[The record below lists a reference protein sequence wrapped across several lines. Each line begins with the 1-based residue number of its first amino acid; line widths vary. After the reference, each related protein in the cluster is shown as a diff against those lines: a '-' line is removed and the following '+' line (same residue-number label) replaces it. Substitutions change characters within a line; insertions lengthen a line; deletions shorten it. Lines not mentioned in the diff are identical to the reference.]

1 MVKTA
6 DHVHHE
12 EHSLRVHVLEDVKG
26 HKRAVIGLLGEH
38 QDEDLAE
45 VWQREMDAQPF
56 VLILVK
62 KRCTYKLTITRPPC
76 AFKRIF

>member
-6 DHVHHE
+6 GHMHYE
-12 EHSLRVHVLEDVKG
+12 EHALRVHVLEDMKG

-56 VLILVK
+56 VLDLSKEKVRIQ
-62 KRCTYKLTITRPPC
+62 TYYN
-76 AFKRIF
+76 